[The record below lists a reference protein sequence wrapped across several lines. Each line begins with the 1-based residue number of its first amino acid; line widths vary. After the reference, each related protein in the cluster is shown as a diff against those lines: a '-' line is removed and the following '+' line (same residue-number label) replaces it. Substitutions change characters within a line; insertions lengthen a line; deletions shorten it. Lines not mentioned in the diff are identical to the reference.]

1 MEVILSSMLLPV
13 YSFSI
18 ERDELFWVLTCDF
31 AEQIRR
37 RKSESQRTRRKRE
50 STKREKDS
58 VQTLR
63 KSFLR
68 QRSQLGRKQTAVKAR
83 AKATEVTW
91 VESWR
96 GGRGRGG
103 VGEG

>member
-1 MEVILSSMLLPV
+1 LLSKS
-13 YSFSI
+13 
-18 ERDELFWVLTCDF
+18 
-31 AEQIRR
+31 AEE
-37 RKSESQRTRRKRE
+37 KANHRE

-83 AKATEVTW
+83 AKATEDTW
-91 VESWR
+91 VVS
-96 GGRGRGG
+96 
-103 VGEG
+103 